1 MQMPNRCFRS
11 TFPLEKTNLKSLK
24 PQRKT
29 TQMIS
34 KMMRTE
40 ETEKGI
46 TKNTQAT
53 LLLTFRLLTLD
64 KHNIP
69 KIKNIFLTKF

>member
-1 MQMPNRCFRS
+1 
-11 TFPLEKTNLKSLK
+11 
-24 PQRKT
+24 
-29 TQMIS
+29 MIS